1 MKDIKLFFL
10 LLSISLFSV
19 NTLTSTTPNYI
30 IDYATNGTNMPVDLS
45 QVNDEYVY
53 FSFNSTY
60 HYEIS
65 PINKDIA
72 FFSMISDKPMIKD
85 GSVSFFF
92 SEDEWDQIEIEK
104 IINVEWKETK
114 IVYKENIDDNTKYY
128 YKIER
133 NDKKYKTL
141 LLRVATNNVKEG
153 ELTVTNEN
161 HIPSESQSIS
171 GNVQISKLIYL
182 FLFILNIW

>member
-65 PINKDIA
+65 PTNKDIA

-85 GSVSFFF
+85 GSVRFFF

-104 IINVEWKETK
+104 IINVDWKETK

-161 HIPSESQSIS
+161 HIPSESQSIA
-171 GNVQISKLIYL
+171 GNVQISKLICL